1 MSENRRILYG
11 YTVKSGRTV
20 IEPREAG
27 TIRRIFENYI
37 NGASLKDIAEELSAN
52 QVPFTIKNCSWD
64 KARVARIIENSK
76 YAGDEDHDPII
87 EPGIFMLAAECKK
100 SRQKGTYGCSRVIEL
115 IGSRVKCAECGHPML
130 RRTVNNS
137 VIRETWRCQ
146 NPECGAEVHIS
157 DYDLTEKIRILINR
171 VIQNSNLLLSTDK
184 RIRET
189 APEVEQ
195 LRTRISDELKRP
207 GTSES
212 QILEMI
218 GEIAAAEY
226 RSSCSREAIT
236 ARLAKQRVD
245 LMTPQGSFNET
256 YFCDIVKTVLLSET
270 DPVRIITK
278 TDAKIGGKE

>member
-100 SRQKGTYGCSRVIEL
+100 SRQKGTCGCSRVIEL

-146 NPECGAEVHIS
+146 NPECGKPLRECPPP
-157 DYDLTEKIRILINR
+157 KKGGNKMLIG
-171 VIQNSNLLLSTDK
+171 I
-184 RIRET
+184 
-189 APEVEQ
+189 
-195 LRTRISDELKRP
+195 
-207 GTSES
+207 
-212 QILEMI
+212 
-218 GEIAAAEY
+218 
-226 RSSCSREAIT
+226 
-236 ARLAKQRVD
+236 
-245 LMTPQGSFNET
+245 
-256 YFCDIVKTVLLSET
+256 
-270 DPVRIITK
+270 
-278 TDAKIGGKE
+278 IGGAVALLAIIGGAIAFISIRKCILVKEIDNGLNRLQSYVCLVHDHEHQVENGQRADDTGLDNKECGG